1 MIYRLEIENFY
12 SFRDRQVIDLTVGR
26 RNLDNPGRLVEI
38 QEGSAKRAPLVVA
51 IYGANAS
58 GKSNVLRA
66 ISFLKNFI
74 GSSVNFPA
82 EQPLYFTKFGTNE
95 SIGEDTHLSM
105 EFSSIEHLS
114 PKAGQM
120 CSYSY
125 NLKISS
131 DGSGRKVKSES
142 MSYKP
147 AGSPRKKKIFE
158 RHASE
163 QVRFSAPIAAVQERA
178 NLATALRS
186 NASVVSTLWHLG
198 NKFSQSI
205 VNSMNSIHTSIF
217 YGVNNNPSLASVYAA
232 DNEMLKA
239 LNKNIHRLDLGVKKI
254 YAWTPVDH
262 PIIQVQHNELDMI
275 INYEHESSGTQR
287 FIYIFP
293 ILYYALQSGGIAVI
307 DEFDAMIHPTFMPEI
322 LRWFEDPR
330 RNPHRAQLWISCHSA
345 TLIDG
350 LLKEEVLICEK
361 EDDGASHVFRLGD
374 IPNIKE
380 DEEKMRNYLAGAY
393 GGVPNIG

>member
-26 RNLDNPGRLVEI
+26 RNLDKPGRLVEI

-142 MSYKP
+142 MSYPP
-147 AGSPRKKKIFE
+147 AGSPRKKKIFD

-163 QVRFSAPIAAVQERA
+163 QVRFSAPIAAVQE
-178 NLATALRS
+178 
-186 NASVVSTLWHLG
+186 
-198 NKFSQSI
+198 
-205 VNSMNSIHTSIF
+205 
-217 YGVNNNPSLASVYAA
+217 
-232 DNEMLKA
+232 
-239 LNKNIHRLDLGVKKI
+239 
-254 YAWTPVDH
+254 
-262 PIIQVQHNELDMI
+262 EL
-275 INYEHESSGTQR
+275 
-287 FIYIFP
+287 
-293 ILYYALQSGGIAVI
+293 
-307 DEFDAMIHPTFMPEI
+307 I
-322 LRWFEDPR
+322 LR
-330 RNPHRAQLWISCHSA
+330 
-345 TLIDG
+345 
-350 LLKEEVLICEK
+350 
-361 EDDGASHVFRLGD
+361 RLFD
-374 IPNIKE
+374 Q
-380 DEEKMRNYLAGAY
+380 MLALYRHFGTSEINFHK
-393 GGVPNIG
+393 V